1 MVKDLSR
8 WSQWDKCFGILKM
21 EVENEEIIFHV
32 EFKNGEMHGKG
43 FAKIGDTIMYG
54 KFKNGNWTSPVYL
67 IQPNGQI
74 QKGKI
79 NEKGEAV
86 F

>member
-1 MVKDLSR
+1 MSIQSIKIKKNIDLA
-8 WSQWDKCFGILKM
+8 
-21 EVENEEIIFHV
+21 NV

-43 FAKIGDTIMYG
+43 FAEIGDTIMYG
-54 KFKNGNWTSPVYL
+54 KFKNGNWRSPVYL